1 MQPRSIAATE
11 QTSDWI
17 SEDGRQQVDEQTSGN
32 VPNDEMKPKKETV
45 AEQTYG
51 LVPHLGVPFC
61 LKFFKPFCPKNMSF
75 QSIK

>member
-32 VPNDEMKPKKETV
+32 VPNDEMKPEKETV

-51 LVPHLGVPFC
+51 LVPHQGVMVQCNTRMILNDFVP
-61 LKFFKPFCPKNMSF
+61 SV
-75 QSIK
+75 QSRK

>member
-32 VPNDEMKPKKETV
+32 VPNDEMEPEKETV

-51 LVPHLGVPFC
+51 LVPH
-61 LKFFKPFCPKNMSF
+61 
-75 QSIK
+75 